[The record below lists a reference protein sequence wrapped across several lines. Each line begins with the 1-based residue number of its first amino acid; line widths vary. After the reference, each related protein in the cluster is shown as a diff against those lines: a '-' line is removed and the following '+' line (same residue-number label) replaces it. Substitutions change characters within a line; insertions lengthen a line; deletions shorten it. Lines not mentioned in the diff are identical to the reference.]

1 MKKIIFTLLLAI
13 FFGSLPMLHAS
24 EAIASLSL
32 QLKGIDTPVIIE
44 KLNAADGISL
54 KISGNSD
61 NLLFDSGIIGS
72 ENKLFVVADQ
82 ATGLGTFDFDGDGNV
97 EILASAFYGPKA
109 SALYVYRFDP
119 ASKKFSPVRFLNSS
133 DPELSTDFMT
143 SDLRQEDGQDM
154 VVKADGSI
162 VALGLIY
169 PAKPDETPVQGL
181 YTWKFSN
188 GEFKLIDKKAVT
200 AD

>member
-1 MKKIIFTLLLAI
+1 MKKIIFALLLAI

-24 EAIASLSL
+24 EIVASLSL
-32 QLKGIDTPVIIE
+32 QLKCIDTPVYIE

-54 KISGNSD
+54 KISGNNGD
-61 NLLFDSGIIGS
+61 VLFDSGIIGS
-72 ENKLFVVADQ
+72 ENKLFVVADL

-97 EILASAFYGPKA
+97 EILVSAFYGPKA
-109 SALYVYRFDP
+109 SALYVYRFDQ
-119 ASKKFSPVRFLNSS
+119 ASKKFTPVRFLNSS